1 MPGPPRDPLL
11 ATAPTA
17 ADSASAPKLG
27 SFAYTSGRS
36 HTTTPPKER
45 LAAAQ
50 DLNAQLSIELLLV
63 QAEHEQLLDEER
75 RGEPVEPSTSEHLA
89 LGWNHL
95 LEWFSRSM
103 TGCGQL
109 VCRRCCQGSAVESGS
124 RDCRIRP
131 AGSGTPKARRN
142 DLKPHFDPQS
152 PSVLGEDGVREAHL
166 GRWLK
171 RSTTIKLNGYNQMT
185 ATSPTKGGRAT
196 EARPPSPSRSPG
208 SSRGA
213 GVGSSSEDLSMVY
226 IAEDKPEAVG
236 AAGLWCPSHP
246 SKQIWDLGML
256 ALIVFSC
263 ITIPFRIG
271 LDAPAQGLAAQ
282 VEVAITLLFITDLC
296 CNFNTAYLE
305 GQHFVIHRGMIAR
318 NYLSGWFWIDLA
330 SSFPFEWAEAAMTH
344 FMECCMQD
352 SDETSHSTMLK
363 LLRAL
368 RMFRLLRLLRLLK
381 LQHYID
387 AVEDK
392 LQINLQVLQ
401 IVKMVLGLIY
411 LMHLLGCFWFFT
423 ATQSGYESTWLS
435 NYDGGSGLT
444 APKDVQ
450 YLYSIYWALMTLT
463 TVGYGDITPANN
475 TERLYALA
483 SLLIGALVFG
493 YMLSS
498 IGDLIGSLDKGGA
511 RLQDRLD
518 EVKEFTRWHKMTPD
532 LATRVRKYYEFYYSR
547 QSALDEE
554 EMLKIMAPS
563 LHRDVMTHLLSRSV
577 EKIPFFFV
585 PMLGS
590 QPTDQ
595 GSQPADV
602 NFQLAVYP
610 LLRPVVRESKE
621 DVVKKGEFSQELYFL
636 HRGSV
641 AATADWTD
649 EDMEPR
655 QLFQLD
661 DPGCSIS
668 EHVLTE
674 GPADV
679 SYRAVSRC
687 EFFCLAKE
695 ELLALFERFP
705 HAPAEIAHFVQE
717 DVVEHKKKRYWSLR
731 LAARGG
737 PKTPPPD
744 AEDDGGAFAEQAM
757 LEHGALRLQVGW
769 LKSRL
774 QKVAATEKERLFP
787 CLFGASRMRTIERA
801 KPGFLKRG
809 GTKMVIEAFPEAT
822 VAVGVVPFGGA
833 FLPKITSPRASSYP
847 AAPSGVDTGGASASS
862 STSLSHAGRSGG
874 DRAPAAVESLVA
886 SFAAVESRMAAREA
900 QLAGVTAG
908 LKRLLEQ
915 RGAAGAVPGESQ

>member
-50 DLNAQLSIELLLV
+50 DLNAQLRIELRLV
-63 QAEHEQLLDEER
+63 QAEHERLLDEER
-75 RGEPVEPSTSEHLA
+75 RGEPVEPSASEHMA

-95 LEWFSRSM
+95 LEWLSRSL

-109 VCRRCCQGSAVESGS
+109 VSSRCCQGSAAES
-124 RDCRIRP
+124 P
-131 AGSGTPKARRN
+131 PQARRK
-142 DLKPHFDPQS
+142 DLKPAFDPQS

-185 ATSPTKGGRAT
+185 AASPPTKGGRDSM
-196 EARPPSPSRSPG
+196 ARPPSPSRSPG
-208 SSRGA
+208 PSRGA
-213 GVGSSSEDLSMVY
+213 GGGSSSDDMSMVY

-236 AAGLWCPSHP
+236 AAGLWCPADP

-263 ITIPFRIG
+263 ITIPYRIG
-271 LDAPAQGLAAQ
+271 LDAPAEGVSAQ
-282 VEVAITLLFITDLC
+282 VETAITLIFITDLC
-296 CNFNTAYLE
+296 CNFNTAYLA
-305 GQHFVIHRGMIAR
+305 GQHYVIHRGMIAR

-330 SSFPFEWAEAAMTH
+330 SSFPFELAESAFRN

-352 SDETSHSTMLK
+352 SDGASHSTMLK

-387 AVEDK
+387 TAEDK
-392 LQINLQVLQ
+392 LSINLQVLQ

-744 AEDDGGAFAEQAM
+744 AEDDGGAFAEQAI